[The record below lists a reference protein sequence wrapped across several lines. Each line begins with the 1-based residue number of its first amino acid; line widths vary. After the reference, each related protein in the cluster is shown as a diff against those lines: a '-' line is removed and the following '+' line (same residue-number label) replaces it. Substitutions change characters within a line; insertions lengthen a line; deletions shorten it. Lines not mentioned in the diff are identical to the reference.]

1 MGVLQREIFK
11 EEEKMNN
18 KEYTERNI
26 GLTFDFLRQVS
37 DDPSILE
44 NISDGAIIEF
54 IDKDYIKTEYPESQK
69 PNRFIKVKNQFELID

>member
-1 MGVLQREIFK
+1 
-11 EEEKMNN
+11 MNN

-44 NISDGAIIEF
+44 SISDGTVIEF
-54 IDKDYIKTEYPESQK
+54 IDKDYIKTEYLESVK

>member
-1 MGVLQREIFK
+1 
-11 EEEKMNN
+11 MNN
-18 KEYTERNI
+18 KEFTERNI

-44 NISDGAIIEF
+44 SISDGALIEF

>member
-1 MGVLQREIFK
+1 
-11 EEEKMNN
+11 MNN

-37 DDPSILE
+37 GDPSILE
-44 NISDGAIIEF
+44 SIPDGAVIEF
-54 IDKDYIKTEYPESQK
+54 VDKDYGKTEYPQFIK